1 MKIKKHLQIDAITNS
16 TGRLPSDMENLKVYH
31 HSSSTGEPINVGD
44 MDLTYLIRAYA
55 KCQKQ
60 LLQEVR
66 IDTQEGKIKDQA
78 IFYDNTI
85 ENNDKIY
92 KKNLQEQEDKILSL
106 TSQIENLKSD
116 LAKQTSQTEY
126 WRDAYYKSSTVKGD
140 VKMFSEIP
148 NDASGR
154 AFVAQLK
161 EYLNT
166 ESYSV
171 RVRGQYLNDAT
182 KQAEGWRPYSY
193 GQPISKSKCLRVY
206 VDTK

>member
-31 HSSSTGEPINVGD
+31 HSSSKDEPINVGD

-55 KCQKQ
+55 KCQRQ
-60 LLQEVR
+60 LRQEVR
-66 IDTQEGKIKDQA
+66 IDTQEGKIQDMVSKEAYQA
-78 IFYDNTI
+78 MWDNCQKLTKQV
-85 ENNDKIY
+85 EELKEQRECFKKKFDYWHKLYNDVT
-92 KKNLQEQEDKILSL
+92 Q
-106 TSQIENLKSD
+106 
-116 LAKQTSQTEY
+116 
-126 WRDAYYKSSTVKGD
+126 VKGD
-140 VKMFSEIP
+140 RYAFSEIP

-154 AFVAQLK
+154 AFVAQLR

-171 RVRGQYLNDAT
+171 RVRGQYLSDET
-182 KQAEGWRPYSY
+182 KQAEGWRPYSF

-206 VDTK
+206 VDKNK

>member
-66 IDTQEGKIKDQA
+66 IDTQTA
-78 IFYDNTI
+78 
-85 ENNDKIY
+85 
-92 KKNLQEQEDKILSL
+92 
-106 TSQIENLKSD
+106 
-116 LAKQTSQTEY
+116 
-126 WRDAYYKSSTVKGD
+126 TVKGD

>member
-31 HSSSTGEPINVGD
+31 HSSSTGEPINVGA

-66 IDTQEGKIKDQA
+66 IDTQTA
-78 IFYDNTI
+78 
-85 ENNDKIY
+85 
-92 KKNLQEQEDKILSL
+92 
-106 TSQIENLKSD
+106 
-116 LAKQTSQTEY
+116 
-126 WRDAYYKSSTVKGD
+126 TVKGD